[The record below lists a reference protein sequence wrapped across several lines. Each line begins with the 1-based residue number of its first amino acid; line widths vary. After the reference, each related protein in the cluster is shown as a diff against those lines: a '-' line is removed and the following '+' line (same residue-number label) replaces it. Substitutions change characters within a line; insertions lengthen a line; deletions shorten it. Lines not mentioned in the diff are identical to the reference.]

1 VARFHKVKQP
11 QQTKPD
17 IPHHRWID
25 ICIVGIFAHKVLAA
39 LIHINT
45 WPPTPSIRAS
55 TFRGFLREVQHPK
68 QKTVAYLV
76 GQADANKGHTFGFRH
91 WRALG
96 AASPRCPSRILAE
109 LSSVMILNFL

>member
-1 VARFHKVKQP
+1 VARLHQVKQP
-11 QQTKPD
+11 QQAKPD

-25 ICIVGIFAHKVLAA
+25 ICIVGIFVHKVLAA
-39 LIHINT
+39 LIHTNA

-55 TFRGFLREVQHPK
+55 TFRGIPREVQHPK

-91 WRALG
+91 WWALG
-96 AASPRCPSRILAE
+96 GASPGYPSRILAE
-109 LSSVMILNFL
+109 LSSVMILKFL